1 MKFYPFYSAAA
12 HLYDFEGL
20 DLKPDEFEIYGYR
33 ALELIG
39 NYWGETVTE
48 SFNIRDFIITLPEDC
63 DYIEQITKTSEDFQI
78 TDNIQRENYSKQII
92 ENYVES
98 RKRKKPILY
107 QRGGYMHYEQIGSE
121 VRFKENNIPVLVMYR
136 RRLLDEDGHPQ
147 ITRDETEA
155 IAAYCVYINNK
166 KKLNLTKD
174 KTSAELMQLY
184 KKLWDDKCS
193 LARTHEYINQNDM
206 DELANANYSWG
217 RKVYN
222 LSNKTIL

>member
-1 MKFYPFYSAAA
+1 MRFYPFYSAAA

-48 SFNIRDFIITLPEDC
+48 CIKIKNFVISLPDDC
-63 DYIEQITKTSEDFQI
+63 DYIEQITRTTEDFQI
-78 TDNIQRENYSKQII
+78 TDNIQRENYAKQIV

-98 RKRKKPILY
+98 RKRSKPILY
-107 QRGGYMHYEQIGSE
+107 QKGGYINYEINGDQIN
-121 VRFKENNIPVLVMYR
+121 FKEDNIPVLIMYR
-136 RRLLDEDGHPQ
+136 RRALDSDGHPL

-174 KTSAELMQLY
+174 KAAAELMQLY
-184 KKLWDDKCS
+184 KSLWDTKCS
-193 LARTHEYINQNDM
+193 LARTHEYFNQNDA
-206 DELANANYSWG
+206 DELANINYSYG
-217 RKVYN
+217 RKTYN
-222 LSNKTIL
+222 LSKKTIL